1 MGYLKDIATDL
12 NSIGGFAEI
21 FSLLGMSSPEREA
34 ELGEQLDKL
43 AYEDF
48 AVAKTADRM
57 VECLETALK
66 DVGKWRIHLSGQGS
80 RRRSLAGLIRSKFR
94 DYEGPGIGGCER
106 DSQFGWRT

>member
-1 MGYLKDIATDL
+1 MGYLKDIAADL

-21 FSLLGMSSPEREA
+21 FSLLGRSSPEREA

-66 DVGKWRIHLSGQGS
+66 DVQNALGNGGS
-80 RRRSLAGLIRSKFR
+80 MYPDKVPAAGALLA
-94 DYEGPGIGGCER
+94 
-106 DSQFGWRT
+106 